1 MARFEINPR
10 FRLGRW
16 GPVQDAQL
24 AGIRTEGFSW
34 DDIEGVFASWRRT
47 NLQVH
52 YPTKLRSRAGID
64 GIECGHGSGS
74 DHGSG
79 LVE

>member
-16 GPVQDAQL
+16 APVQDAQL
-24 AGIRTEGFSW
+24 AGIRTEGFSL
-34 DDIEGVFASWRRT
+34 DDMSWRRT

-64 GIECGHGSGS
+64 GVECGHGSGS